1 MLKTSCSGLLWEQEW
16 GSGFTDWGREVE
28 AYACHMS
35 HGLSLHNSAIAE
47 KQNLGLRST
56 VFIRLTALGAY

>member
-1 MLKTSCSGLLWEQEW
+1 MGCYGNRNGGLGLLI
-16 GSGFTDWGREVE
+16 GVE
-28 AYACHMS
+28 GGAYACHMP
-35 HGLSLHNSAIAE
+35 HGLSLHNNAIAE

>member
-16 GSGFTDWGREVE
+16 ESGFTDWGREVE
-28 AYACHMS
+28 AYACHMP
-35 HGLSLHNSAIAE
+35 HGLSLHNSAIAQ

>member
-1 MLKTSCSGLLWEQEW
+1 M
-16 GSGFTDWGREVE
+16 GSGFTDSCKEVG
-28 AYACHMS
+28 AYACHMP

>member
-1 MLKTSCSGLLWEQEW
+1 MLKTFCSGLLWEQEW
-16 GSGFTDWGREVE
+16 GLSLLIGVE
-28 AYACHMS
+28 GGAYACHMP
-35 HGLSLHNSAIAE
+35 HGLSLHNNAIAE

>member
-1 MLKTSCSGLLWEQEW
+1 MGCYGNRNG
-16 GSGFTDWGREVE
+16 GSGFTDWGKEVG
-28 AYACHMS
+28 AYACHMP
-35 HGLSLHNSAIAE
+35 HGLSLHDSAIAE